1 VGGSN
6 SEPERLGTRILGYF
20 CALMVAVMAVLLS
33 IQVFGRY
40 ALHNPPDWTEE
51 LARVAFI
58 YATFFGAA
66 LAVARKAHLGVELFA
81 TSVPLRWR
89 AGIQVGWRL
98 IACVAL
104 VMLTYYGYL
113 VVWRLSG
120 QPLTAVPIS
129 KGFMFA
135 AVPLGCAIMLIY
147 ELRRI
152 GYEMRKVVTGVDPD
166 HNVDLLSRAEF
177 IIHSHE
183 DHRS

>member
-1 VGGSN
+1 MEGS
-6 SEPERLGTRILGYF
+6 STEPEGVGTRVLGYF
-20 CALMVAVMAVLLS
+20 CALTVAAMAILLS

-81 TSVPLRWR
+81 TSLPVRWR
-89 AGIQVGWRL
+89 AGIQVAWRL

-104 VMLTYYGYL
+104 VMLSYYGYL
-113 VVWRLSG
+113 VVQRLSG

-135 AVPLGCAIMLIY
+135 AVPLGCAIMLVY
-147 ELRRI
+147 ELLRI
-152 GYEMRKVVTGVDPD
+152 RLELRKVVTGIDPD
-166 HNVDLLSRAEF
+166 HHTDFLPRAEF

-183 DHRS
+183 DYRS